1 MKFKFPYH
9 PLFLALLSALL
20 FTLSWQ
26 PFGLFFLAFA
36 GFVPMFFLAE
46 KFKDNAGKFFLYTFL
61 SMLIRY
67 IGNTWWIWNA
77 SAGGA
82 AAAFLVNALLM
93 CLPFMLMHRMQ
104 KYNTQKQ
111 SLWFFIYAW
120 LAFEYLHTNWEI
132 AYPWLSLGNVFSSVP
147 EVVQWYEY
155 TGVFGG
161 GLWILIVNRQLFLY
175 LKKVNERSRVMNFS
189 KGFNL
194 AFFLLFV
201 PIYFSFYV
209 KSNYKQSGKPLEVL
223 VVQPN
228 IDPYTE
234 KFEGMSPEEQTIKM
248 LQIAEDK
255 MDSTT
260 SLICFPETALL
271 GGLDEEQFNYNPVI
285 KRVRNFLQKHP
296 HVQILSG
303 ADTYRFFVVDDKKSA
318 TARRYSDNYFYDSY
332 NTALFFNQ
340 SDTIGIYHKSKLVPA
355 VEAMPYPKIF
365 SVLEKLSINMGGTSG
380 SLGRDTIARVFDL
393 GRGNKIAPVICFE
406 SVFGEY
412 VSEYVKNGA
421 GLICIVTND
430 GWWDNTPGYRQHFDY
445 ARLRAI
451 ETRRYIARSANTGI
465 SGFIDDKGQV
475 MSQTNWWV
483 EDAQKATVYFLS
495 EKTFYTEHGDY
506 IGWIAALLFGINF
519 LQLLARRKTT
529 PNYTA

>member
-1 MKFKFPYH
+1 MKFKIFSYPII
-9 PLFLALLSALL
+9 LALLSALL

-36 GFVPMFFLAE
+36 GFVPLFFLAE
-46 KFKDNAGKFFLYTFL
+46 QLRDNTGKFFLYLFL
-61 SMLIRY
+61 SMLTRY

-77 SAGGA
+77 SEGGA
-82 AAAFLVNALLM
+82 IAAFVVNALLM
-93 CLPFMLMHRMQ
+93 CLPFMLMHKMQ
-104 KYNTQKQ
+104 KYQTQKQ
-111 SLWFFIYAW
+111 SLWFLVYAW
-120 LAFEYLHTNWEI
+120 LAMEYLHTNWEL

-147 EVVQWYEY
+147 DVVQWYEY

-161 GLWILIVNRQLFLY
+161 GFWILIVNRQLFLY
-175 LKKVNERSRVMNFS
+175 LKRLPERSRVMNFS

-201 PIYFSFYV
+201 PLFFSFYV
-209 KSNYKQSGKPLEVL
+209 KSNYEQKGKPMNVL

-228 IDPYTE
+228 IDPYKD
-234 KFEGMSPEEQTIKM
+234 KFDGMSPEEQTAKM
-248 LQIAEDK
+248 LQLAEEK
-255 MDSTT
+255 TDSTI

-271 GGLDEEQFNYNPVI
+271 GGLDEDQFVHRPVI
-285 KRVRNFLQKHP
+285 NMVKQFLQKHP
-296 HVQILSG
+296 QVQILSG
-303 ADTYRFFVVDDKKSA
+303 ADTYRFFDVNDKKSE
-318 TARRYSDNYFYDSY
+318 TARQYNADYFYDSY

-340 SDTIGIYHKSKLVPA
+340 SDSIGIYHKSKLVPA
-355 VEAMPYPKIF
+355 VEAMPYPKLF
-365 SVLEKLSINMGGTSG
+365 GFLEKLAIDMGGTSG
-380 SLGRDTIARVFDL
+380 SLGRDSVARIFDL

-412 VSEYVKNGA
+412 VTEYVKNGA

-430 GWWDNTPGYRQHFDY
+430 GWWDNSPGYRQHFDY

-475 MSQTNWWV
+475 MSETKWWT
-483 EDAQKATVYFLS
+483 EDAQKATVYFRS
-495 EKTFYTEHGDY
+495 STTFYTQYGDY
-506 IGWIAALLFGINF
+506 IGWIAGLLFGMNM
-519 LQLLARRKTT
+519 LQLLLRKKIT
-529 PNYTA
+529 PNHTV